1 MKKSDFFSR
10 LQEEG
15 KLQLVPPSEDI
26 MTSYLKKSDSH
37 LISAKLLLENVRL
50 EESVSLT
57 YYSMYYMLLSLFF
70 RAGIKCENHSAAI
83 ILLKELFNIDNS
95 LISYAKKERID
106 KQYYVDFK
114 IMKEEVEE
122 LISAKDQRQ
131 ELMKEIG
138 DVYEIIDAIID
149 NCGLG
154 KEEIM
159 KLKNERDKERGGFDK
174 KIFLESVARF
184 FQPEQYQL
192 PCFIL
197 IKRIKGVF

>member
-114 IMKEEVEE
+114 IMKEEVKE
-122 LISAKDQRQ
+122 LIEAAEIFNSKILDFIEKLNSEKIAEFR
-131 ELMKEIG
+131 MKMET
-138 DVYEIIDAIID
+138 
-149 NCGLG
+149 L
-154 KEEIM
+154 
-159 KLKNERDKERGGFDK
+159 LK
-174 KIFLESVARF
+174 
-184 FQPEQYQL
+184 PE
-192 PCFIL
+192 
-197 IKRIKGVF
+197 VV

>member
-1 MKKSDFFSR
+1 MKKSDFFNR

-15 KLQLVPPSEDI
+15 KLQLVPPSEEI
-26 MTSYLKKSDSH
+26 MSSYLKKSDSH
-37 LISAKLLLENVRL
+37 LISAKLLLENNRL

-122 LISAKDQRQ
+122 LIEAAEIFNSKILDFIEKLNSEKIAEFRMEMETLLKQ
-131 ELMKEIG
+131 E
-138 DVYEIIDAIID
+138 
-149 NCGLG
+149 
-154 KEEIM
+154 
-159 KLKNERDKERGGFDK
+159 
-174 KIFLESVARF
+174 
-184 FQPEQYQL
+184 
-192 PCFIL
+192 
-197 IKRIKGVF
+197 

>member
-1 MKKSDFFSR
+1 MKKSDFFNR

-15 KLQLVPPSEDI
+15 KLQLVPPSEEI
-26 MTSYLKKSDSH
+26 MSSYLKKSDSH
-37 LISAKLLLENVRL
+37 LVSAKLLLKNDRL

-70 RAGIKCENHSAAI
+70 RVGIKCENHSAAI

-122 LISAKDQRQ
+122 LIEAA
-131 ELMKEIG
+131 EIFNSKIL
-138 DVYEIIDAIID
+138 DFIE
-149 NCGLG
+149 
-154 KEEIM
+154 
-159 KLKNERDKERGGFDK
+159 KLNSE
-174 KIFLESVARF
+174 KITEFRMEMETLLKTE
-184 FQPEQYQL
+184 
-192 PCFIL
+192 
-197 IKRIKGVF
+197 

>member
-1 MKKSDFFSR
+1 MKKSDFFNR

-15 KLQLVPPSEDI
+15 KLQLVPPSEEI

-37 LISAKLLLENVRL
+37 LISAKLLLENDRL
-50 EESVSLT
+50 EESVSLA

-70 RAGIKCENHSAAI
+70 RAGIKCENHSAGI

-122 LISAKDQRQ
+122 LIEAAEIFNSKILDFIEKLNSEKIAEFR
-131 ELMKEIG
+131 MKMET
-138 DVYEIIDAIID
+138 
-149 NCGLG
+149 L
-154 KEEIM
+154 
-159 KLKNERDKERGGFDK
+159 LKP
-174 KIFLESVARF
+174 V
-184 FQPEQYQL
+184 
-192 PCFIL
+192 
-197 IKRIKGVF
+197 